1 MSSLGHIDLSVPS
14 SVSFE
19 GSEHSSLSA
28 HVTESGLSGSVST
41 GSRDSGNSCNGSTG
55 SPRFGGVFHTGINI
69 DSVGLS
75 GVFG

>member
-14 SVSFE
+14 SVGLE

-28 HVTESGLSGSVST
+28 HISEGGLSGSVST
-41 GSRDSGNSCNGSTG
+41 RSRDSGNSSHGSTG
-55 SPRFGGVFHTGINI
+55 SPGFGGVFHTGINI
-69 DSVGLS
+69 DSVSLS